1 MPPLTRPL
9 PPFAL
14 VSLLVLAG
22 GLLACGSDDGGGNT
36 GPPPP
41 ATVASVNITA
51 PTTSIPIGQ
60 TVQLTATALDQNGNP
75 VAGQSFQWSTGAA
88 TVASVSSTG
97 LVSGIAEGQAPI
109 QATTG
114 TVTGTVT
121 ISVTA
126 APGPGPG
133 PVSLTLQPVVSGL
146 KFPTYLTAPPGDTR
160 LFVLEKAGV
169 IKVIK
174 NGTLLP
180 QPFLDLTGSV
190 SSQAGEQGLLGLA
203 FPPDYTT
210 TGRLYVHYN
219 GRDGLNRVSR
229 FLVTAD
235 PDRADLLS
243 ETVVLAVSQPGVAH
257 NGGQLTFGPDGF
269 LYIGLGDGDDSDNG
283 RGQSV
288 DDALGSILRIDVSAT
303 PYTVP
308 PDNPFVGVA
317 GARPEVWSYGLRNP
331 WSFSFDP
338 ATGDL
343 YIGDVGESDWEELNF
358 SSAAEGAGKSMN
370 YGWSI
375 MEGTH
380 CAQRPSCDQRGL
392 VLPVV
397 EYPHTEGCSI
407 IGGHVYRGPAIPSL
421 QGTYFYADYCAGWV
435 RTLKMAGGVA
445 TEVTERPE
453 LKPGGQITSI
463 GQDAAGELYLVTQQ
477 GAVHKIVATP

>member
-9 PPFAL
+9 PTFVLAP
-14 VSLLVLAG
+14 LLILAG
-22 GLLACGSDDGGGNT
+22 GLLACGSDDGGGT
-36 GPPPP
+36 EPPPP
-41 ATVASVNITA
+41 AAVASVSITA
-51 PTTSIPIGQ
+51 PTTSIPAGQ
-60 TVQLTATALDQNGNP
+60 TVQFTATALDDNGNP
-75 VAGQSFQWSTGAA
+75 VAGQSFQWTTGDA
-88 TVASVSSTG
+88 TVATVSSTG
-97 LVSGIAEGQAPI
+97 LVTGIAEGQAPI

-114 TVTGTVT
+114 GVSGTVT

-126 APGPGPG
+126 APGPGG
-133 PVSLTLQPVVSGL
+133 PVPLGLQPVVSGL
-146 KFPTYLTAPPGDTR
+146 KFPTYLTAPRGDTR

-180 QPFLDLTGSV
+180 QPFLDLTAAV

-229 FLVTAD
+229 LLVTAD
-235 PDRADLLS
+235 PDRGDPLS

-257 NGGQLTFGPDGF
+257 NGGQLVFGPDGF

-288 DDALGSILRIDVSAT
+288 EDPLGSILRIDVSAT

-308 PDNPFVGVA
+308 ADNPFVGVA

-331 WSFSFDP
+331 WSFSFDA

-358 SSAAEGAGKSMN
+358 SSAAEGAGKRMN

-380 CAQRPSCDQRGL
+380 CTRTQGCDQRGL
-392 VLPVV
+392 VLPVL

-407 IGGHVYRGPAIPSL
+407 IGGHVYRGAAIPSL

-463 GQDAAGELYLVTQQ
+463 GQDAAGELYIVTQQ
-477 GAVHKIVATP
+477 GAVHKIVAAP